1 LPDPPKK
8 RNKMSRLQGN
18 QYIEIAGTR
27 PSFQRNNFKN
37 TVWRHV
43 WRTCPSEQDSTE
55 LHLFDFGHELSE
67 VDSRSGL
74 AWVKGCV
81 FIDFYSRTMEVEMR
95 DAYERT

>member
-1 LPDPPKK
+1 
-8 RNKMSRLQGN
+8 MSRRRGN
-18 QYIEIAGTR
+18 QYTEIAGTR
-27 PSFQRNNFKN
+27 PSFPGNNFK
-37 TVWRHV
+37 TAVWRHV

-95 DAYERT
+95 DAYVRI